1 MNEKEVSEI
10 RRRFRRE
17 KTSIT
22 HVRGCYVNENKE
34 IVSQFD
40 QSLAMMSEDEQDT
53 LLGILRRA
61 LSGGLGR
68 NLLGISFDT
77 QQVVHSEEHGLL
89 MSLRDSGLKDE
100 DAIAAFFGKVID
112 TAPLEGSY
120 LILLA
125 HDRYDVPYRSKDGM
139 DQADASDQVY
149 SYILCALCPIKLTKP
164 ALSYKIEENVFRSR
178 TIDWVVSNPEVGFLF
193 PAFNDRSADLY
204 ETLYYTRSS
213 GDSREELS
221 QALFGQPL
229 PMPADQQR
237 ETFQA
242 ILSDTLEDECDMDT
256 IQAVHDQISLLLEE
270 HKQDKEA
277 EPLVMDRD
285 AIGGVLSSCG
295 VSRSQV
301 DLFSEA
307 YDAQF
312 GEGAKLPPQN
322 LVDVKK
328 LEVKMP
334 SVMIRV
340 DPDRGDLVE
349 TRVIDGVK
357 YILIRADENVEV
369 NGVSI
374 QIIDRDVP

>member
-112 TAPLEGSY
+112 TVPLEGSY

-285 AIGGVLSSCG
+285 AIGGVLASCG

>member
-139 DQADASDQVY
+139 DQVDASDQVY

-256 IQAVHDQISLLLEE
+256 IQAVHDQINLLLEE

-285 AIGGVLSSCG
+285 AIGGVLASCG

-312 GEGAKLPPQN
+312 GEGTKLPPQN